1 MTKQE
6 FSKFAMALKTLFNKE
21 TILPN
26 ELAMRMWY
34 KELCDI
40 RYEVAEIAL
49 EKWVQTNKWSPS
61 ISEIR
66 EMAAY
71 VSSPDMPDWSE
82 AWESVCKAIRRF
94 GYNRQREGLESLD
107 KLAREVVDRLGYKYL
122 CMSENHASDRA
133 NFRMIYETLAKREQT
148 KQQIAL
154 PLQEAICKMQLE
166 QNDGMLMIGG
176 NEQCNI

>member
-6 FSKFAMALKTLFNKE
+6 FSKFAMALKTLFPKE

-40 RYEVAEIAL
+40 QYEVAEIAL

-61 ISEIR
+61 IAEIR
-66 EMAAY
+66 EMAAS

-107 KLAREVVDRLGYKYL
+107 KLTREVVDRLGYKYL

-133 NFRMIYETLAKREQT
+133 NFRMIYENLSKREQT
-148 KQQIAL
+148 KHQIAL
-154 PLQEAICKMQLE
+154 PLHEAIGRMQIE
-166 QNDGMLMIGG
+166 QKNGMLMIG
-176 NEQCNI
+176 EKEKYHD